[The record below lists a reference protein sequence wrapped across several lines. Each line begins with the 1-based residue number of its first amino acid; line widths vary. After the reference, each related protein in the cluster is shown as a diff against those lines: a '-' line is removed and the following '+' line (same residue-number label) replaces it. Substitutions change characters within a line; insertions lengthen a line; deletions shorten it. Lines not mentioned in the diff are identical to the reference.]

1 MKVAD
6 LVKFSADML
15 KQLHENGI
23 KVDDYKFLDMY
34 REYERLK
41 HEGNKTVFIVA
52 KLSERFGVCERLV
65 YKVLRRFRRECQ
77 NGAVG

>member
-6 LVKFSADML
+6 LVKFSAEML
-15 KQLHENGI
+15 KRLHENGI
-23 KVDDYKFLDMY
+23 RVDDYKYVAMY
-34 REYERLK
+34 REYERMK
-41 HEGNKTVFIVA
+41 CDGYKTVFVVA
-52 KLSERFGVCERLV
+52 KLSEQFGVCERLV